1 MHHNLTMNNNHRN
14 PLLRNKSSRIVN
26 NLWYNHKSYANHV
39 SGGVQAD
46 IIGNRYKRGPLNPN
60 AAWHEV
66 GAFIGRGDLSAPGT
80 PSLYLS
86 GNVGWHQ
93 TNPAGDQW
101 LMTSALAGENGPD
114 TGPMPLGWRRT
125 TPLAN
130 TTHPIVAEPVA
141 NIEESILPIVGAS
154 RRLDCNGKWV
164 ANRDSVDTRLVS
176 QYKNN
181 TGTSVLHPSEAGYGG
196 YPSIAGG
203 TPCTDADHDGM
214 PDAWETVRGLNPN
227 NAADRNA
234 TAASGYTNLEVY
246 INGPCEKRRL
256 PGDGPGEG
264 RELACDRDYHDV
276 GMLLPFATGRR

>member
-1 MHHNLTMNNNHRN
+1 
-14 PLLRNKSSRIVN
+14 
-26 NLWYNHKSYANHV
+26 
-39 SGGVQAD
+39 
-46 IIGNRYKRGPLNPN
+46 
-60 AAWHEV
+60 
-66 GAFIGRGDLSAPGT
+66 
-80 PSLYLS
+80 
-86 GNVGWHQ
+86 
-93 TNPAGDQW
+93 
-101 LMTSALAGENGPD
+101 
-114 TGPMPLGWRRT
+114 MPLGWRRT

-234 TAASGYTNLEVY
+234 TAGSGYTNLEVY